1 MTTSFPSTSPA
12 EIALSASSTVPS
24 ALTGDLA
31 ALLGASAS
39 ESPVATN
46 GPACPSTDFGALL
59 GGDTATP
66 APVAPQPATSPA
78 ATPVANPGTVATA
91 PGVRTVT
98 PTTATSV
105 PPLPTSVAP
114 SIPVAPSKNV
124 PPSSTRGAPTDARGL
139 ARGVTVAAVS
149 GDADEAMP
157 EASPAVTA
165 TMPDRATLEAVAALL
180 APVAA
185 LVAPPPAEAPLTPVA
200 TSPDEHGAEN
210 ADGDTLPGGVPSA
223 VEARRGGAIALSVT
237 LPERTTPAPA
247 PGQPFASASAP
258 EVVDATAAAPQTEAA
273 PTSPATVSETFVVPN
288 VPSRPAPSTE
298 PRPTP
303 IVRASTPVR
312 PTTPGLPVS
321 SAPEQAPL
329 QVEASVELPDGV
341 VVALALP
348 TAPVV
353 EGQVASKNVP
363 ATESVTP
370 RAENSAASNP
380 ESPEIDFGEKKSA
393 GKNFLTADKQELSLP
408 EKKAGIGVAETRP
421 TMLFI
426 PHDTFSAVSPTVPA
440 IVSVVPAQTQ
450 VVAAGSPEPMP
461 QLVAASFAKRAVET
475 VTNVVDAQA
484 ASKLQP
490 VPSVQLKFK
499 FGTEDLAVR
508 VELRNGTV
516 RTEFRTDSPELRA
529 AISNE
534 WKAVAAQ
541 PESALRFL
549 EPVVSPTTS
558 PQTGT
563 GSFAQQQH
571 QQSPGQSAAQ
581 QQQQQNQQQA
591 RAQEFFGSIA
601 RSTPFQPRDG
611 GAATSAAPVVLPTS
625 VHLSAVA

>member
-1 MTTSFPSTSPA
+1 
-12 EIALSASSTVPS
+12 
-24 ALTGDLA
+24 
-31 ALLGASAS
+31 
-39 ESPVATN
+39 
-46 GPACPSTDFGALL
+46 
-59 GGDTATP
+59 
-66 APVAPQPATSPA
+66 
-78 ATPVANPGTVATA
+78 
-91 PGVRTVT
+91 
-98 PTTATSV
+98 
-105 PPLPTSVAP
+105 
-114 SIPVAPSKNV
+114 
-124 PPSSTRGAPTDARGL
+124 
-139 ARGVTVAAVS
+139 
-149 GDADEAMP
+149 
-157 EASPAVTA
+157 
-165 TMPDRATLEAVAALL
+165 
-180 APVAA
+180 
-185 LVAPPPAEAPLTPVA
+185 
-200 TSPDEHGAEN
+200 
-210 ADGDTLPGGVPSA
+210 
-223 VEARRGGAIALSVT
+223 
-237 LPERTTPAPA
+237 
-247 PGQPFASASAP
+247 
-258 EVVDATAAAPQTEAA
+258 
-273 PTSPATVSETFVVPN
+273 
-288 VPSRPAPSTE
+288 
-298 PRPTP
+298 
-303 IVRASTPVR
+303 
-312 PTTPGLPVS
+312 
-321 SAPEQAPL
+321 
-329 QVEASVELPDGV
+329 
-341 VVALALP
+341 
-348 TAPVV
+348 
-353 EGQVASKNVP
+353 
-363 ATESVTP
+363 
-370 RAENSAASNP
+370 
-380 ESPEIDFGEKKSA
+380 
-393 GKNFLTADKQELSLP
+393 
-408 EKKAGIGVAETRP
+408 
-421 TMLFI
+421 MLFI

-549 EPVVSPTTS
+549 EPVVSPTSS